1 MQAHG
6 NATAYAFML
15 DADFVVKEPWRLRIT
30 AQRMVAECGER
41 SVEECGKGM
50 KVLLLPPLAKTLG
63 WVQSSRPAHKTPFCM
78 TAQAC
83 LSILPSQVGSMT
95 GRQGMHEG
103 HRRVLEHNPALC
115 KMAYSIMHLP
125 VLYQPSPSGYHDM
138 LFQNLA
144 TF

>member
-50 KVLLLPPLAKTLG
+50 KVLVFDLDKPWTSRYAGHASMHNPLSPDTAKLAHQLLLVAAWKCYAYGCDGCFYDRAARGNPA
-63 WVQSSRPAHKTPFCM
+63 VQC
-78 TAQAC
+78 
-83 LSILPSQVGSMT
+83 SQV
-95 GRQGMHEG
+95 
-103 HRRVLEHNPALC
+103 
-115 KMAYSIMHLP
+115 Y
-125 VLYQPSPSGYHDM
+125 
-138 LFQNLA
+138 
-144 TF
+144 